1 MLCLR
6 RATVVEIEPG
16 GAVGPGEPVK
26 GAGASRPAGIERLA
40 VEFPES
46 DERRSAY
53 ADTGMV
59 GSCQVGDEVI
69 VNVEAVELGLGSGG
83 SDVVV
88 ANLTRGLG
96 GAADTGRHV
105 MKLNY
110 SPLQHGVDPVEPAD
124 LSLPLGRPV
133 AAFQL
138 HGHLAPVAWAAAR
151 ERPGLRIGYVQTG
164 GGALPGAF
172 SQTVTEL
179 LRRELICDHI
189 TAAPAYGGRGEAM
202 TTAGALHAGF
212 AERGW
217 DCAVAG
223 PGPGIIGSA
232 TALGHGGMI
241 ALDTLHTALA
251 LGCPAVLVARASSGD
266 PRERHRGIS
275 HHSRSV
281 LRLLLRGVTVG
292 LGPNAPR
299 VDELQGHEVVDC
311 DPDVDDYAESGL
323 PARTMGRSL
332 REDEL
337 FFEQALA
344 GGIALARAAAL
355 DPA

>member
-6 RATVVEIEPG
+6 RATIVEVERAATG
-16 GAVGPGEPVK
+16 V
-26 GAGASRPAGIERLA
+26 RGIEYLVIELA
-40 VEFPES
+40 AGG
-46 DERRSAY
+46 ERRAAY
-53 ADTGMV
+53 ADIGMV
-59 GSCQVGDEVI
+59 GGCVAGDEVI

-88 ANLTRGLG
+88 ANLTRGLVG
-96 GAADTGRHV
+96 EADAGSHV

-110 SPLQHGVDPVEPAD
+110 SPLQHGVDPVEPAE
-124 LSLPLGRPV
+124 LELPLGRPV

-138 HGHLAPVAWAAAR
+138 HGHLAPVAWAAAQ
-151 ERPGLRIGYVQTG
+151 ERPGLKVGYVQTG

-172 SQTVTEL
+172 SATVAEL
-179 LRRELICDHI
+179 RDRGLLCDHI
-189 TAAPAYGGRGEAM
+189 TAAPSYGGEAEAM

-251 LGCPAVLVARASSGD
+251 LGCQAVLVARASSGD

-275 HHSRSV
+275 HHTKSV
-281 LRLLLRGVTVG
+281 LGLLLREVTVG
-292 LGPNAPR
+292 LGSGAPR
-299 VDELQGHEVVDC
+299 VEELARHNVVDTT
-311 DPDVDDYAESGL
+311 PDLDGYAGSGL
-323 PARTMGRSL
+323 PARTMGRDL

-344 GGIALARAAAL
+344 GGIALARAAV
-355 DPA
+355 